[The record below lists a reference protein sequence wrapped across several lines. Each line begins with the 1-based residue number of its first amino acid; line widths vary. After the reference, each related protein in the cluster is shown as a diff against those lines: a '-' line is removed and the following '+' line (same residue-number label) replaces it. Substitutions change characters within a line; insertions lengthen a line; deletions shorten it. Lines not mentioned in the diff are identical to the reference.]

1 MAARGATSM
10 RFVAAA
16 SVAGGAVCAM
26 AGSEIAGKRQIM
38 AATDQ
43 YRPRRERD
51 RSQVGA
57 LTVVIIISCR
67 AIRESP
73 CATIQV
79 PFHQKG
85 AVVKAANLI
94 TQR

>member
-1 MAARGATSM
+1 MILVS
-10 RFVAAA
+10 AA
-16 SVAGGAVCAM
+16 SAAGGTVCAK
-26 AGSEIAGKRQIM
+26 AGKAIVGRRQIM
-38 AATDQ
+38 AAKDQ
-43 YRPRRERD
+43 QRPRRESD
-51 RSQVGA
+51 RSHAGTI
-57 LTVVIIISCR
+57 TVVIFISCR
-67 AIRESP
+67 AVRESP